1 MVIPLDPALMDTFCQ
16 EVEQQVAVLNRS
28 LLDLEAHADLS
39 APGLEALEALM
50 RSAHSLKG
58 TARMLELQPVVELTH
73 RLEACFVAI
82 QHQGS
87 GLEPIST
94 PLESTSAPLEPAT
107 ALPPSGPP
115 LQSREIDQFLAV
127 VDWLEQLGK
136 ATAETLH
143 PWLQSQATAL
153 ETLQNQLKQFLIAH
167 GSDSG
172 LELSQSASVNP
183 TASRSGPL
191 STRDPSALAQSGGEP
206 IDRVVR
212 VSADNLHRI
221 ISLAGESLVDAN
233 WLQPFADSLSQVKLA
248 QQELAKTLEHLER
261 EINHHFSHNPALEPN
276 LPNQAVISYEHL
288 IHAARHQEQQCR
300 DLLDDRLS
308 DLELYV
314 RRSLNLSDRLYRE
327 VIHAHMRPFSD
338 GVAGF
343 PRMVRDLSQQVQKK
357 VRFEVIGKATLVDRD
372 ILKKL
377 EAPLTHILRNAIDH
391 GIEPVAQ
398 RESLGKPPQGL
409 IRLEALHRGG
419 MLVISISDDG
429 RGIDL
434 EALRQ
439 KVCDRGWVT
448 AEMAP
453 KLSTQELLDFLFLP
467 GFSTAPQVTD
477 LSGRGVGLDVAK
489 TMAEE
494 VGGRVQVSSQ
504 QGQGTRFSF
513 QLPLT
518 LSVMRALLVQI
529 GGEPYAFPLA
539 RVDQIVRIP
548 ATSVAWVEGRRFFH
562 KDNQNIGL
570 IPAHTILE
578 VPSLNLSSTDLAVVV
593 IQDRGQA
600 YGLVVEDFLGEEDL
614 VVRPLDPRLGRVRDI
629 SAVALLQNGNPVVI
643 VDVGELVRSI
653 DQYLSTHQGL
663 PIGWDSYPTPHQG
676 HCILVVDDSP
686 TVRETQRRILVEQGY
701 SVNQVGSGL
710 EAWEALGEQ
719 PYDLVITD
727 VDMPGM
733 TGVELVRKI
742 RNHSRFQ
749 SLPVIMV
756 SYRDRP
762 EDQALGL
769 EAGANLYL
777 TKSSFQDD
785 TFLQAVHTLL
795 GTA

>member
-1 MVIPLDPALMDTFCQ
+1 MVTPLDPALMDTFCQ

-58 TARMLELQPVVELTH
+58 AARMLELQPVVQLTH

-82 QHQGS
+82 QHQSGGS
-87 GLEPIST
+87 EPTSESLEP
-94 PLESTSAPLEPAT
+94 TSEPSEPSA

-115 LQSREIDQFLAV
+115 LQSTEIDQFLAV

-136 ATAETLH
+136 STAETLH
-143 PWLQSQATAL
+143 PWLQSQEPAL
-153 ETLQNQLKQFLIAH
+153 EILQNQLKQFLIAH
-167 GSDSG
+167 GGDSS
-172 LELSQSASVNP
+172 LELSQSASINP

-191 STRDPSALAQSGGEP
+191 STRDPGALAQSGGES

-261 EINHHFSHNPALEPN
+261 EISHHVSHNPDLEPG

-288 IHAARHQEQQCR
+288 IHTARHQEQQCR
-300 DLLDDRLS
+300 DLLDDRLG

-338 GVAGF
+338 GVTGF

-391 GIEPVAQ
+391 GIEPVAE
-398 RESLGKPPQGL
+398 RESLGKPPHGL

-419 MLVISISDDG
+419 MLVISINDDG

-448 AEMAP
+448 PEMAP

-467 GFSTAPQVTD
+467 GFSTATQVTD

-548 ATSVAWVEGRRFFH
+548 ATSVAWVEGRQFFH

-578 VPSLNLSSTDLAVVV
+578 VPSLSLSPTDLAVVV

-742 RNHSRFQ
+742 RGHSRFQ

-762 EDQALGL
+762 EDQALGR

-777 TKSSFQDD
+777 TKSSFQDE

-795 GTA
+795 QAP